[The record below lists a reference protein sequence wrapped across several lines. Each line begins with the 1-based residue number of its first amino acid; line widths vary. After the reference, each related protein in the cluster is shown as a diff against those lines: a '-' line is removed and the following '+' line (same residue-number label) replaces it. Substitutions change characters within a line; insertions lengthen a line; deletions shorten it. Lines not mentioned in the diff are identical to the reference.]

1 MPLHNWLSPSN
12 GPFVHKSLDASSEM
26 QLSNPQLSFSK
37 LGLCSQLVE
46 FIWGALISFPSS
58 PPIFIGAHICSLQLG
73 AQSTLQL
80 GVQST
85 ASALT
90 QGTFPIPSIWTIV
103 SLVTGNRFK
112 ISISVVM
119 KPVTVSYYRINKCI
133 NKQDD

>member
-1 MPLHNWLSPSN
+1 M
-12 GPFVHKSLDASSEM
+12 HKSLDASSEM

-37 LGLCSQLVE
+37 LGLCSQPVE
-46 FIWGALISFPSS
+46 FIWGGLISFPSS

-73 AQSTLQL
+73 A
-80 GVQST
+80 QST